1 MQTIQIKISS
11 SLQKILLESELLL
24 ISFESLAILKLGL
37 DLLNE
42 LLLLL
47 LTELL
52 LLSLQLSNVTS
63 SIHDLRNLFLLLDLL
78 VLLKHPVGISL
89 SLKVTGVHNPRLR
102 AQLRAEFVVMCDHD
116 NSSIVT
122 LNSTSKGSQRF
133 TVKVV
138 SRLVQNENV
147 RLVPHSSCKHDFH
160 LLSSRKG
167 RHTVVSSEFS
177 SKTTSSQVLLDILGG
192 KRADVKT
199 GALGDLH
206 IDSLHSL
213 VPTHLLQNLGTE
225 VLSAVHG
232 RSSVLDLILKVLALV
247 RLPSTHKLGNDL
259 LHLGNLSSLFI
270 SERDLIR
277 GLLEL
282 QLVRSELQSDLDK
295 RLLILTLVGVT
306 PTDVLIGSLVQVLLN
321 MVESVLS
328 DVSDTGIGV
337 LPHISNLR
345 LDLSDQ
351 KLDHGRL
358 SGTILAN
365 AGNTRTQTDLNGD
378 IE

>member
-1 MQTIQIKISS
+1 
-11 SLQKILLESELLL
+11 
-24 ISFESLAILKLGL
+24 
-37 DLLNE
+37 
-42 LLLLL
+42 
-47 LTELL
+47 
-52 LLSLQLSNVTS
+52 
-63 SIHDLRNLFLLLDLL
+63 
-78 VLLKHPVGISL
+78 
-89 SLKVTGVHNPRLR
+89 
-102 AQLRAEFVVMCDHD
+102 MCDHD
-116 NSSIVT
+116 NSSIVA
-122 LNSTSKGSQRF
+122 LNGTSKGSQRF

-147 RLVPHSSCKHDFH
+147 RLVPHSSCEHDLH

-177 SKTTSSQVLLDILGG
+177 SKTTSSQVLLDVLGG

-199 GALGDLH
+199 GALRDLH
-206 IDSLHSL
+206 IDGLHGL
-213 VPTHLLQNLGTE
+213 VPTHFLQNLGAE

-232 RSSVLDLILKVLALV
+232 RSGVLDLVLKVLALV
-247 RLPSTHKLGNDL
+247 GFPSSNKLGNNL
-259 LHLGNLSSLFI
+259 LYLGNLSSLVI

-277 GLLEL
+277 GLLKL
-282 QLVRSELQSDLDK
+282 QLGLSELQSDLDK

-321 MVESVLS
+321 VVESVLS

-358 SGTILAN
+358 SGTVLTN
-365 AGNTRTQTDLNGD
+365 TGNTRAQTDLNGD
-378 IE
+378 IEQSRLFVTGVGKGAATHLHEGLTLGLNTLDRTRLGEIELELTLLERKVSTSTRLDLDELIQVTLEGIELQVLNLQDVGTAIV